1 MKKLAVAL
9 LLVATAASA
18 KEVVQRGEA
27 IAADAKTTPLVNV
40 MKNPAAYTRDPV
52 VVEGKID
59 KVCTMKGCWMQL
71 VPEGSKQGVRVTFKD
86 YGFFIPMNTKGWK
99 ARAAGVATV
108 TTLSKADADH
118 LEGDGAKLARNP
130 DGTASE
136 VGFVASGVELK
147 K

>member
-18 KEVVQRGEA
+18 KEVVKRGEA
-27 IAADAKTTPLVNV
+27 IAADAKTTPLVDV
-40 MKNPAAYTRDPV
+40 IRNPDAYTKNAV

-71 VPEGSKQGVRVTFKD
+71 VPEGQKQGVRVTFKD
-86 YGFFIPMNTKGWK
+86 YGFFVPKDSKGWK
-99 ARAAGVATV
+99 ARATGVATI

-118 LEGDGAKLARNP
+118 LVGDGATLARNA
-130 DGTASE
+130 DGTARE
-136 VGFVASGVELK
+136 VGFVASGVELRK
-147 K
+147 